1 MAAVVDRSE
10 VYASK
15 GMLSI
20 KPAQGLQIFDWIL
33 KDYPAN
39 AQLMIIN
46 CLWPTL
52 YDTMYTLNQSRLATQ
67 LLAEGGAEVAKENQ
81 EKLTGAQLIS
91 APDAEQLPLLETY
104 LGNAIGTIMGLITE
118 QLEPGM
124 SLYNLGLDSL
134 TAVEIKNRLE
144 TDLEIVLDLPFLL
157 QGPTI
162 SDLAAEILEQLS
174 GSKPEAVTLVT

>member
-1 MAAVVDRSE
+1 
-10 VYASK
+10 
-15 GMLSI
+15 
-20 KPAQGLQIFDWIL
+20 
-33 KDYPAN
+33 
-39 AQLMIIN
+39 
-46 CLWPTL
+46 
-52 YDTMYTLNQSRLATQ
+52 